1 MREEEQ
7 LFLDQDAIDQLKFFA
22 NLEIIKNGTKDIYK
36 AQKRLNNEDDISD
49 RATKTI
55 EWMASPLNQPLA
67 YPLWFMAAYPD
78 VVKWMSDLDDEN
90 IIAITGELSEDSVG
104 ENGYF
109 KLSIL
114 RKIVDGYKK
123 LNVLECSKQ

>member
-36 AQKRLNNEDDISD
+36 AQKRLHNEEDISD
-49 RATKTI
+49 NATKTI

-78 VVKWMSDLDDEN
+78 AVKWMSNLEDEN
-90 IIAITGELSEDSVG
+90 IIVITGELSEDSID
-104 ENGYF
+104 ERRYF
-109 KLSIL
+109 KLPIL
-114 RKIVDGYKK
+114 RKIVDGYKN
-123 LNVLECSKQ
+123 LNALECRKQ